1 MTRRKMCG
9 QLGCIRPGCT
19 APGYRCQVHHV
30 EGWTAVHSPTN
41 IDKVTLACEP
51 DNRLVEKGG
60 WTTPKLTYAVALRG
74 VCAGNRR
81 VARLSGRLPRRYP
94 GVRAG

>member
-19 APGYRCQVHHV
+19 APGYCCQVHHV

-41 IDKVTLACEP
+41 TDKVTLACEP